1 MNLLHNGVGN
11 RLIGNISKRKMEE
24 MMKHLKKGQ
33 NKISLGKI
41 LATMA
46 LAIATVT
53 ANSTCALWV
62 YEDKGCQELK
72 ELRRF

>member
-1 MNLLHNGVGN
+1 MTY
-11 RLIGNISKRKMEE
+11 
-24 MMKHLKKGQ
+24 LKKRQ
-33 NKISLGKI
+33 KKVSLGKI

-53 ANSTCALWV
+53 ANSTCALWI
-62 YEDKGCQELK
+62 YEDKGNQELK